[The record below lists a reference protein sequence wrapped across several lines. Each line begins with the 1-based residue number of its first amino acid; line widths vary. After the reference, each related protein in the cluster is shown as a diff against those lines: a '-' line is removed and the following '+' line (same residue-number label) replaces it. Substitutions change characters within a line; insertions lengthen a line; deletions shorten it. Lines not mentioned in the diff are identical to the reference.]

1 MAWASTQSVLGL
13 VVALSIPAAGRAGE
27 PFGERGL
34 VVVVASLVIL
44 GSVVVQGLTLRAVVR
59 QASLG
64 GQKEAQREEKEAQD
78 LATAARQET
87 PAEDAHPDSL
97 AAERRVLL
105 RLRERDGIGD
115 EALRRLLRE
124 ADLRGR
130 AAESNGG
137 TGAGPPNP

>member
-44 GSVVVQGLTLRAVVR
+44 GSVVVQGLTLRVVVR
-59 QASLG
+59 KAGLG
-64 GQKEAQREEKEAQD
+64 GQKETQQEEKKARD
-78 LATAARQET
+78 LATAARKEVPT
-87 PAEDAHPDSL
+87 DDSHPDSL
-97 AAERRVLL
+97 AAERRALL
-105 RLRERDGIGD
+105 RLRERDEIGD

-130 AAESNGG
+130 AAEGDG
-137 TGAGPPNP
+137 RTGAGPPNP